1 MRVLGRW
8 RRGAKQVAHLWASSK
23 GGPRNYWWIVMGLTM
38 RDRFAFHTTFWL
50 LARAVMKTT
59 PSDTDLTR
67 LSEVSSG
74 ETQPSS
80 WSNDE
85 QLRLERLQW
94 LLWLAGLVI
103 PGAHC
108 LPKALAAWWA
118 VKGWDSRLVI
128 GVRAES
134 QALAHAWVVAGNHPI
149 GSDSFAIQ
157 HVYQEIWSSS
167 TPQNTSAHAFMTETY
182 PWTRSEAATH

>member
-1 MRVLGRW
+1 MHMTSRW

-23 GGPRNYWWIVMGLTM
+23 GGLRNYWWIVIGLSV
-38 RDRFAFHTTFWL
+38 RDLFKFHTTLWL
-50 LARAVMKTT
+50 LARAVMATT
-59 PSDTDLTR
+59 PSGTDLTR
-67 LSEVSSG
+67 FSEASSG
-74 ETQPSS
+74 ETRFIS
-80 WSNDE
+80 WSKGE
-85 QLRLERLQW
+85 ELSLERLQW

-108 LPKALAAWWA
+108 LPRALAAWWA

-128 GVRAES
+128 GVRAGS
-134 QALAHAWVVAGNHPI
+134 QVLAHAWVVAGNRPI

-167 TPQNTSAHAFMTETY
+167 TPV
-182 PWTRSEAATH
+182 PIG